1 MLVKRWS
8 MVPSSLSSS
17 AEGEATM
24 DLNILCDIRHP
35 WKMQKKNSC
44 RSNEEEKRK
53 DLEEEEKK
61 QGNGTIDWVQ
71 ELLQKT
77 HAAFLNRNFF
87 QVDIFNS
94 YGRPLDDHWSSVHM
108 VTGWKLAVMFAS
120 YGGRLEARGLNDLIV
135 YGRQYTLFITTSQVF
150 SE

>member
-1 MLVKRWS
+1 LCQVCALALLLGTHES
-8 MVPSSLSSS
+8 MIQIL
-17 AEGEATM
+17 ATPFTTT
-24 DLNILCDIRHP
+24 I
-35 WKMQKKNSC
+35 SGFT
-44 RSNEEEKRK
+44 EKC
-53 DLEEEEKK
+53 
-61 QGNGTIDWVQ
+61 TAYI
-71 ELLQKT
+71 
-77 HAAFLNRNFF
+77 
-87 QVDIFNS
+87 VDIFNS

>member
-1 MLVKRWS
+1 M
-8 MVPSSLSSS
+8 PP
-17 AEGEATM
+17 
-24 DLNILCDIRHP
+24 ILFSVGTHECLI
-35 WKMQKKNSC
+35 QILGASFTTTI
-44 RSNEEEKRK
+44 SVYTEKC
-53 DLEEEEKK
+53 
-61 QGNGTIDWVQ
+61 TAYI
-71 ELLQKT
+71 
-77 HAAFLNRNFF
+77 A
-87 QVDIFNS
+87 DIFNS